1 MVYLN
6 EGLVRLLARL
16 VLQSFQNNVTIQYNL
31 YLLALLVQVVQLLS
45 RSYRLEQRVQSA
57 LHKTFIVQAV
67 LMSAIGALVVG
78 ARLIDDSLSVGKDQC

>member
-6 EGLVRLLARL
+6 EGLVRLLAWL
-16 VLQSFQNNVTIQYNL
+16 VLQSFQNNVAIQCNL
-31 YLLALLVQVVQLLS
+31 YLLALLIQVVQLLS

-67 LMSAIGALVVG
+67 LKSAIWALVVG
-78 ARLIDDSLSVGKDQC
+78 ARLIDDSLSVGKDQR